1 MWSTKKHH
9 NCSAW
14 SQIKGD
20 PENSTQRK
28 LRKVRPRCSWICLS
42 LPSERESLTLCL
54 VKSVKLMSLCA
65 CFCLAAASWAL
76 KAAAQMTLTERYEVK
91 SLHSLSFW
99 WYVEEKWSPGGI
111 QFPSRSTTPSGIY
124 DCMCTLSFFFSQSNV
139 PSHFPSLYLWG
150 LYVRVITYFYHC
162 LHRMCPDFRPG
173 YKRAFSSCILS
184 HSQAGPP
191 FFFIWHSAQPSAAH
205 GINL

>member
-1 MWSTKKHH
+1 MWTFKQQRFSWNSSWQECGRQKKHH

-14 SQIKGD
+14 SQMKGD

-42 LPSERESLTLCL
+42 LPSERESLTLSL

-99 WYVEEKWSPGGI
+99 CYVEEKWSPGGI

-124 DCMCTLSFFFSQSNV
+124 DCMCTLSFFF
-139 PSHFPSLYLWG
+139 FPKVMFPHIFL
-150 LYVRVITYFYHC
+150 
-162 LHRMCPDFRPG
+162 P
-173 YKRAFSSCILS
+173 CIS
-184 HSQAGPP
+184 EDYM
-191 FFFIWHSAQPSAAH
+191 WE
-205 GINL
+205 